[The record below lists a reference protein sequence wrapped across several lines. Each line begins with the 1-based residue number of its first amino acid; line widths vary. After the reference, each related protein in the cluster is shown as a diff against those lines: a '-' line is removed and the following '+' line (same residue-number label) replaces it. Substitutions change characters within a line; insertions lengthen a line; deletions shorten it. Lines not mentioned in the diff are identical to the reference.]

1 MSGELRLP
9 RVNNIVL
16 SGRITRDVE
25 LRYIP
30 SGTAVAKLSLAFDR
44 SFQKNGEWVNET
56 SYIDVVVWSK
66 RAEQCAE
73 QIHKGSAIMVE
84 GYLQTRSYVDKE
96 NNNRKVAE
104 IVANRVHF
112 LEKGQPAPDFGGAP
126 LPTSAPDIT
135 DDDVPF

>member
-9 RVNNIVL
+9 RLNNIVL
-16 SGRITRDVE
+16 SGRLTRDVE

-30 SGTAVAKLSLAFDR
+30 SGTAVTKLSLAFDR
-44 SFQKNGEWVNET
+44 SYQKSGEWVQET
-56 SYIDVVVWSK
+56 SYIDIVVWSK

-73 QIHKGSAIMVE
+73 QLHKGSAVIVD

-112 LEKGQPAPDFGGAP
+112 LEKGEAASNIGGAP
-126 LPTSAPDIT
+126 LPSSAPDIT

>member
-16 SGRITRDVE
+16 SGRITRDPE
-25 LRYIP
+25 LKFIP

-66 RAEQCAE
+66 RAEQCNE
-73 QIHKGSAIMVE
+73 QLNKGSAIMVE
-84 GYLQTRSYVDKE
+84 GYLQTRSYVDKDS
-96 NNNRKVAE
+96 NNRKIAE

-112 LEKGQPAPDFGGAP
+112 LAG
-126 LPTSAPDIT
+126 I
-135 DDDVPF
+135 